1 MESPSLDT
9 KLDWGAK
16 VFSEEPIKS
25 GIQVVYSCHLI
36 GTKQVLG
43 MVLSFHLQVPNQACH
58 SNVLFLLRILAP
70 VRFRNLILYA
80 CMHLLPSLLV
90 RFHLNYMKSPSWKM
104 IELNEV
110 RSYEELIQLWT
121 R

>member
-43 MVLSFHLQVPNQACH
+43 MLLSFHLQVPNQACH

-80 CMHLLPSLLV
+80 CMHLLPSPIFV
-90 RFHLNYMKSPSWKM
+90 RITETKHTNKHFTHILCMY
-104 IELNEV
+104 I
-110 RSYEELIQLWT
+110 
-121 R
+121 